1 MEVNIS
7 STMEAISSIN
17 SNAEIKQPNTIVSR
31 QTNKEVCKNRI
42 EMPFKE
48 LITYLSK
55 KLKGYAM
62 SLSSNDYDKAWDLI
76 QTTIEKLI
84 KNKDKLMDSDQP
96 MAYAKRILKNNFI
109 DNYRKEKRM
118 VSIEANDIP
127 ITNDGF
133 QEESVRYQE
142 MLNCLEDFDETDKTI
157 LVMLGAGNNYKEIQE
172 VVSDISM
179 ANLRVKANRA
189 RIRLANCMGKKL

>member
-1 MEVNIS
+1 MEVLAKAK
-7 STMEAISSIN
+7 T
-17 SNAEIKQPNTIVSR
+17 NAVIKQTNSIVFKHSS
-31 QTNKEVCKNRI
+31 NKVCKNRI

-48 LITYLSK
+48 LIAHLSK
-55 KLKGYAM
+55 KLMGYAM
-62 SLSSNDYDKAWDLI
+62 SLSNNDYDEAWDLI

-118 VSIEANDIP
+118 VSIEANNIP
-127 ITNDGF
+127 VMNDGF
-133 QEESVRYQE
+133 QEQSVAYQE
-142 MLNCLEDFDETDKTI
+142 MLNCLEGFDETDRTI
-157 LVMLGAGNNYKEIQE
+157 LSMLGAGNSYEEIQE

>member
-1 MEVNIS
+1 
-7 STMEAISSIN
+7 MEAVTSIY
-17 SNAEIKQPNTIVSR
+17 SNAENKQSNTIVIK

-48 LITYLSK
+48 LIAHLSK
-55 KLKGYAM
+55 KLMGYAM
-62 SLSSNDYDKAWDLI
+62 SLSNNDYDEAWDLI

-84 KNKDKLMDSDQP
+84 KNKGKLMDSDQP

-118 VSIEANDIP
+118 VSIEANNIP
-127 ITNDGF
+127 MVNDGF
-133 QEESVRYQE
+133 QEQSVIYQE

-157 LVMLGAGNNYKEIQE
+157 LSMLGAGNSYEEIQE

-189 RIRLANCMGKKL
+189 RIRLAHCIGKKL

>member
-1 MEVNIS
+1 
-7 STMEAISSIN
+7 MEAVTSIY
-17 SNAEIKQPNTIVSR
+17 SNAENKQSNTIVIK

-48 LITYLSK
+48 LIAHLSK
-55 KLKGYAM
+55 KLMGYAM
-62 SLSSNDYDKAWDLI
+62 SLSNNDYDEAWDLI

-118 VSIEANDIP
+118 VSIEANNIP
-127 ITNDGF
+127 VINDGF
-133 QEESVRYQE
+133 QEQSVAYQE
-142 MLNCLEDFDETDKTI
+142 MLNCLEDFDETDRTI
-157 LVMLGAGNNYKEIQE
+157 LSMLGAGNSYEEIQE
-172 VVSDISM
+172 VVSNISM

>member
-1 MEVNIS
+1 
-7 STMEAISSIN
+7 MEALSSIN
-17 SNAEIKQPNTIVSR
+17 SNAEIKQPNTIVIKQS
-31 QTNKEVCKNRI
+31 NKEVCKNRI

-48 LITYLSK
+48 LITHLSK
-55 KLKGYAM
+55 KLMGYAM
-62 SLSSNDYDKAWDLI
+62 SLSNNDYDEAWDLI

-118 VSIEANDIP
+118 VSIEANNIP
-127 ITNDGF
+127 VMNDGF
-133 QEESVRYQE
+133 QEQSVTYQE
-142 MLNCLEDFDETDKTI
+142 MLNCLEGFDEIDRTI
-157 LVMLGAGNNYKEIQE
+157 LSMLGAGNSYEEIQE
-172 VVSDISM
+172 VVSDISL